1 MAYTINKTDGT
12 ILANVPDGQI
22 DRLSSDLTLIGK
34 NYSGFGEAL
43 NENLV
48 KLLENFA
55 STSRPPRPVRG
66 QIWFD
71 ATETKLKVYTGTAFV
86 PVSSATIANSR
97 PSTLGVGDLWFNSVD
112 KQLYFFDGVDTILLG
127 PDYSSSQGLSGIKVS
142 TVLDKTNSSRVI
154 TLFYTNGTL
163 LGIFSKDQFI
173 PKVAIPGFN
182 AVGEDKIIYPGF
194 NAGTLENIKFAVT
207 ASNAE
212 KLDNLPASEFARKNA
227 ANIFEGQISIR
238 TNEGISIGD
247 GFQAVLQ
254 VDIGNVILSNTFT
267 NKNLELKVRKG
278 VDPESA
284 IEIVSISR
292 EIKLYKDKEDSV
304 VTVGG
309 SLVVN
314 KDLTVNGTVTTINS
328 TVLEVVDKSLELAK
342 TINPS
347 DANADGGGIILKGT
361 TDHSFLW
368 SNSAVAGSGYAN
380 LAWNST
386 EHLNLVPSPE
396 QPNPQYKINGVMVL
410 SANSLGSGITS
421 LPGVREVGT
430 QLYLDVGPGSLSD
443 PTNPVTTKIENNRIS
458 TIHSNLDLEIA
469 PHGQGNVKL
478 IDSPKIRGLATTSEL
493 SPTQKGQR
501 TSVYDPDN
509 DVNSLNYIPSLSA
522 DELSESVNKRY
533 MLNFTRRRSL
543 VFSIN
548 INDDQLG
555 PMDNTRIAQYL
566 TKLAPPS
573 EYENNTTARILCTN
587 FSTAGSTV
595 NLNTLL
601 TKVNNVEYN
610 TPTGTNFPIQDV
622 ALGNAVIPAPGF
634 SVTRVIKTYELIAG
648 IWTFLNDE
656 TI

>member
-55 STSRPPRPVRG
+55 STTRPPRPVRG

-97 PSTLGVGDLWFNSVD
+97 PSTLGVGDLWFNNVD
-112 KQLYFFDGVDTILLG
+112 KQLYFFDGIDTILLG
-127 PDYSSSQGLSGIKVS
+127 PDYSSSQGISGIKVQ

-163 LGIFSKDQFI
+163 IGIFSKDQFI
-173 PKVAIPGFN
+173 PKVAITGFN

-194 NAGTLENIKFAVT
+194 NAGTLENLKFTVT
-207 ASNAE
+207 ASNSE
-212 KLDNLPASEFARKNA
+212 RLDNLPASEFARRNS

-267 NKNLELKVRKG
+267 NKNLEFKVRKG

-284 IEIVSISR
+284 IEIVSLSR
-292 EIKLYKDKEDSV
+292 EIRLYKDKEDSV

-309 SLVVN
+309 SLVVT

-342 TINPS
+342 TVSPS

-361 TDHSFLW
+361 TDHSLLW
-368 SNSAVAGSGYAN
+368 TNSATAGSGYAN

-386 EHLNLVPSPE
+386 EHLNLVPTSE

-430 QLYLDVGPGSLSD
+430 QLYFNVGPGTLSD
-443 PTNPVTTKIENNRIS
+443 PTNPITTRIEDNRIS
-458 TIHSNLDLEIA
+458 TQHSNLDLELA
-469 PHGQGNVKL
+469 PHGQGDVVL
-478 IDSPKIRGLATTSEL
+478 IGFPKIEGLSTTSEALPSQTRETANPQAPNPL
-493 SPTQKGQR
+493 S
-501 TSVYDPDN
+501 SE
-509 DVNSLNYIPSLSA
+509 
-522 DELSESVNKRY
+522 ELSQATTKRY
-533 MLNFTRRRSL
+533 VTNFVRRRSIVL
-543 VFSIN
+543 SIN
-548 INDDQLG
+548 INEDQIG
-555 PMDNTRIAQYL
+555 PVDNLRIADYL
-566 TKLAPPS
+566 TKLAPPE
-573 EYENNTTARILCTN
+573 EYENNTTARILCTQ
-587 FSTAGSTV
+587 FSTSGSTV
-595 NLNTLL
+595 NLNSLL

-610 TPTGTNFPIQDV
+610 TPTGTDFPVQDL
-622 ALGNAVIPAPGF
+622 ALSDATIPAAGF

-648 IWTFLNDE
+648 TWTFLND
-656 TI
+656 TF

>member
-55 STSRPPRPVRG
+55 STTRPPRPVRG

-97 PSTLGVGDLWFNSVD
+97 PSTLGVGDLWFNNVD
-112 KQLYFFDGVDTILLG
+112 KQLYFFDGIDTILLG
-127 PDYSSSQGLSGIKVS
+127 PDYSSSQGISGIKVQ

-163 LGIFSKDQFI
+163 IGIFSKDQFI
-173 PKVAIPGFN
+173 PKVAITGFN

-194 NAGTLENIKFAVT
+194 NAGTLENLKFTVT
-207 ASNAE
+207 ASNSE
-212 KLDNLPASEFARKNA
+212 RLDNLPASEFARRNA

-284 IEIVSISR
+284 IEIVSLTR

-309 SLVVN
+309 SLVVT

-342 TINPS
+342 TVSPS

-361 TDHSFLW
+361 TDHSLLW
-368 SNSAVAGSGYAN
+368 TNSATAGSGYAN

-386 EHLNLVPSPE
+386 EHLNLVPTSE

-430 QLYLDVGPGSLSD
+430 QLYLNVGPGTLSD
-443 PTNPVTTKIENNRIS
+443 PTNPITTRIEDNRIS
-458 TIHSNLDLEIA
+458 TQHSNLDLELA
-469 PHGQGNVKL
+469 PHGQGDVVL
-478 IDSPKIRGLATTSEL
+478 IGFPKIEGLSTTSEALPSQTRETANPQSSNPL
-493 SPTQKGQR
+493 S
-501 TSVYDPDN
+501 SE
-509 DVNSLNYIPSLSA
+509 
-522 DELSESVNKRY
+522 ELSQATTKRY
-533 MLNFTRRRSL
+533 VTNFVRRRSIVL
-543 VFSIN
+543 SIN
-548 INDDQLG
+548 INEDQIG
-555 PMDNTRIAQYL
+555 PVDNLRIADYL
-566 TKLAPPS
+566 TKLAPPE
-573 EYENNTTARILCTN
+573 EYENNTTARILCTQ
-587 FSTAGSTV
+587 FSTSGSTV
-595 NLNTLL
+595 NLNSLL

-610 TPTGTNFPIQDV
+610 TPTGTDFPVQDL
-622 ALGNAVIPAPGF
+622 ALSDATIPAPGF

-648 IWTFLNDE
+648 TWTFLND
-656 TI
+656 TF

>member
-55 STSRPPRPVRG
+55 STTRPPRPVRG

-97 PSTLGVGDLWFNSVD
+97 PSTLGVGDLWFNNVD
-112 KQLYFFDGVDTILLG
+112 KQLYFFDGIDTILLG
-127 PDYSSSQGLSGIKVS
+127 PDYSSSQGISGIKVQ

-163 LGIFSKDQFI
+163 IGIFSKDQFI
-173 PKVAIPGFN
+173 PKVAITGFN

-194 NAGTLENIKFAVT
+194 NAGTLENLKFTVT
-207 ASNAE
+207 ASNSE
-212 KLDNLPASEFARKNA
+212 RLDNLPASEFARRNA

-284 IEIVSISR
+284 IEIVSLSR
-292 EIKLYKDKEDSV
+292 EIRLYKDKEDSV

-309 SLVVN
+309 SLVVTKN
-314 KDLTVNGTVTTINS
+314 LTVNGTVTTINS

-342 TINPS
+342 TVSPS

-361 TDHSFLW
+361 TDHSLLW
-368 SNSAVAGSGYAN
+368 TNSATAGSGYAN

-386 EHLNLVPSPE
+386 EHLNLVPTSE

-430 QLYLDVGPGSLSD
+430 QLYLNVGPGTLSD
-443 PTNPVTTKIENNRIS
+443 PTNPVTTRIEDNRIS
-458 TIHSNLDLEIA
+458 TQHSNLDLELA
-469 PHGQGNVKL
+469 PHGQGDVVL
-478 IDSPKIRGLATTSEL
+478 IGFPKIEGLSTTSEALPSQTRETANPQASNPL
-493 SPTQKGQR
+493 S
-501 TSVYDPDN
+501 SE
-509 DVNSLNYIPSLSA
+509 
-522 DELSESVNKRY
+522 ELSQATTKRY
-533 MLNFTRRRSL
+533 VTNFVRRRSIVL
-543 VFSIN
+543 SIN
-548 INDDQLG
+548 INEDQIG
-555 PMDNTRIAQYL
+555 PVDNLRIADYL
-566 TKLAPPS
+566 TKLAPPE
-573 EYENNTTARILCTN
+573 EYENNTTARILCTQ
-587 FSTAGSTV
+587 FSTSGSTV
-595 NLNTLL
+595 NLNSLL

-610 TPTGTNFPIQDV
+610 TPTGTDFPVQDL
-622 ALGNAVIPAPGF
+622 ALSDATIPAPGF

-648 IWTFLNDE
+648 TWTFLND
-656 TI
+656 TF

>member
-55 STSRPPRPVRG
+55 STTRPPRPVRG

-97 PSTLGVGDLWFNSVD
+97 PSTLGVGDLWFNNVD
-112 KQLYFFDGVDTILLG
+112 KQLYFFDGIDTILLG
-127 PDYSSSQGLSGIKVS
+127 PDYSSSQGISGIKVQ

-163 LGIFSKDQFI
+163 IGIFSKDQFI
-173 PKVAIPGFN
+173 PKVAITGFN

-194 NAGTLENIKFAVT
+194 NAGTLENLKFTVT
-207 ASNAE
+207 ASNSE
-212 KLDNLPASEFARKNA
+212 RLDNLPASEFARRNA

-284 IEIVSISR
+284 IEIVSLTR

-309 SLVVN
+309 SLVVT

-342 TINPS
+342 TVSPS

-361 TDHSFLW
+361 TDHSLLW
-368 SNSAVAGSGYAN
+368 TNSATAGSGYAN

-386 EHLNLVPSPE
+386 EHLNLVPTSE

-430 QLYLDVGPGSLSD
+430 QLYLNVGPGTLSD
-443 PTNPVTTKIENNRIS
+443 PTNPITTRIEDNRIS
-458 TIHSNLDLEIA
+458 TQHSNLDLELA
-469 PHGQGNVKL
+469 PHGQGDVVL
-478 IDSPKIRGLATTSEL
+478 IGFPKIEGLSTTSEAL
-493 SPTQKGQR
+493 
-501 TSVYDPDN
+501 
-509 DVNSLNYIPSLSA
+509 PSQTRETANPQSSNPLPSE
-522 DELSESVNKRY
+522 ELSQATTKRY
-533 MLNFTRRRSL
+533 VTNFVRRRSIVL
-543 VFSIN
+543 SIN
-548 INDDQLG
+548 INEDQIG
-555 PMDNTRIAQYL
+555 PVDNLRIADYL
-566 TKLAPPS
+566 TKLAPPE
-573 EYENNTTARILCTN
+573 EYENNTTARILCTQ
-587 FSTAGSTV
+587 FSTSGSTV
-595 NLNTLL
+595 NLNSLL

-610 TPTGTNFPIQDV
+610 TPTGTDFPVQDL
-622 ALGNAVIPAPGF
+622 ALSDATIPAPGF

-648 IWTFLNDE
+648 TWTFLND
-656 TI
+656 TF

>member
-55 STSRPPRPVRG
+55 STTRPPRPVRG

-97 PSTLGVGDLWFNSVD
+97 PSTLGVGDLWFNNVD
-112 KQLYFFDGVDTILLG
+112 KQLYFFDGIGTILLG
-127 PDYSSSQGLSGIKVS
+127 PDYSSSQGISGIKVQ

-163 LGIFSKDQFI
+163 IGIFSKDQFI
-173 PKVAIPGFN
+173 PKVAIQGFN

-194 NAGTLENIKFAVT
+194 NAGTLENLKFTVT

-212 KLDNLPASEFARKNA
+212 RLDNLPASEFARKNS

-284 IEIVSISR
+284 IEIVSLSR
-292 EIKLYKDKEDSV
+292 EIRLYKDKEDSV

-309 SLVVN
+309 SLVVT

-328 TVLEVVDKSLELAK
+328 TVLEIVDKSLELAK

-347 DANADGGGIILKGT
+347 DANADGGGIILKGD
-361 TDHSFLW
+361 TDHSLLW
-368 SNSAVAGSGYAN
+368 TNSATAGSGYAN

-386 EHLNLVPSPE
+386 EHLNLVPTSE
-396 QPNPQYKINGVMVL
+396 QPNPQYKINGIMVL

-430 QLYLDVGPGSLSD
+430 QLYLNVGPGTLSD
-443 PTNPVTTKIENNRIS
+443 PTNPVTTRIEDNRIS
-458 TIHSNLDLEIA
+458 TQHSNLDIELA
-469 PHGQGNVKL
+469 PHGQGDVVL
-478 IDSPKIRGLATTSEL
+478 IGYPKIQGLFTTSEAL
-493 SPTQKGQR
+493 PSQTRETANPQSPN
-501 TSVYDPDN
+501 P
-509 DVNSLNYIPSLSA
+509 LSA
-522 DELSESVNKRY
+522 EELSEATTKRY
-533 MLNFTRRRSL
+533 VTNFVRRRSIVL
-543 VFSIN
+543 SIN
-548 INDDQLG
+548 INEDQLG
-555 PMDNTRIAQYL
+555 PVDNVRIADYL
-566 TKLAPPS
+566 TKLAPPA
-573 EYENNTTARILCTN
+573 EYENNTTARILCTS
-587 FSTAGSTV
+587 FSTSGSTV

-610 TPTGTNFPIQDV
+610 TPTGTGFPVQDL
-622 ALGNAVIPAPGF
+622 ALANATIPAPGF

-648 IWTFLNDE
+648 TWTFLND
-656 TI
+656 TF

>member
-22 DRLSSDLTLIGK
+22 DRLSSDITLIGK

-48 KLLENFA
+48 KILENFA
-55 STSRPPRPVRG
+55 STTRPPRPVRG

-97 PSTLGVGDLWFNSVD
+97 PTTLGVGDLWFNNVD
-112 KQLYFFDGVDTILLG
+112 KQLYFFDGVNTILLG
-127 PDYSSSQGLSGIKVS
+127 PDYSSSQGISGLKVQ

-154 TLFYTNGTL
+154 TLLYTNGTL
-163 LGIFSKDQFI
+163 IGIFSKDQFI
-173 PKVAIPGFN
+173 PKVAIQGFN

-194 NAGTLENIKFAVT
+194 NAGTLENLKFTVT
-207 ASNAE
+207 ASNSE
-212 KLDNLPASEFARKNA
+212 RLENLPASEFARRNS

-267 NKNLELKVRKG
+267 NKNLEFKVRKG

-284 IEIVSISR
+284 IEIVSLSR
-292 EIKLYKDKEDSV
+292 EINLYKNNEDSV

-328 TVLEVVDKSLELAK
+328 TILEVVDKSLELAK
-342 TINPS
+342 TITPS

-361 TDHSFLW
+361 TDHSILW
-368 SNSAVAGSGYAN
+368 TNSATAGSGYAN

-386 EHLNLVPSPE
+386 EHFNLAPTSE
-396 QPNPQYKINGVMVL
+396 QPNPQYKINGIMVL

-430 QLYLDVGPGSLSD
+430 QLYLNVGPGTLSD
-443 PTNPVTTKIENNRIS
+443 PTNPITTKIEDNRIS
-458 TIHSNLDLEIA
+458 TLHSNLNLEIA
-469 PHGQGNVKL
+469 PHGQGDVVL
-478 IDSPKIRGLATTSEL
+478 IGYPKIQGLFTTSEAL
-493 SPTQKGQR
+493 
-501 TSVYDPDN
+501 
-509 DVNSLNYIPSLSA
+509 PSQTRETANPQSSNPLSA
-522 DELSESVNKRY
+522 EELSEATTKRY
-533 MLNFTRRRSL
+533 VTNFVRRRSIFL
-543 VFSIN
+543 SFT
-548 INDDQLG
+548 INDDIYG
-555 PMDNTRIAQYL
+555 PFDNTRFIKWL
-566 TKLAPPS
+566 TAVAPPE
-573 EYENNTTARILCTN
+573 EYENNTIARVWLTR
-587 FSTAGSTV
+587 FGTAGSIL
-595 NLNTLL
+595 NLNSLL

-610 TPTGTNFPIQDV
+610 TPTGTGFPIQDL
-622 ALGNAVIPAPGF
+622 AMSDAVIPAPGF
-634 SVTRVIKTYELIAG
+634 TVVERYMKTIEIIAG
-648 IWTFLNDE
+648 EWSVS
-656 TI
+656 TIRDVLLPEIEER